1 MYSITTRTHLT
12 ALKLHFPT
20 YNEPEPEP
28 EQLKHA
34 DTLSRIRID
43 LRLGWFRVVVG
54 ERRAETTAS
63 EDHV

>member
-1 MYSITTRTHLT
+1 MYSIATRAHLT
-12 ALKLHFPT
+12 ELKLHFPT
-20 YNEPEPEP
+20 YNEPEP

-34 DTLSRIRID
+34 DTLSRTPID
-43 LRLGWFRVVVG
+43 RRLGWFRVVVG